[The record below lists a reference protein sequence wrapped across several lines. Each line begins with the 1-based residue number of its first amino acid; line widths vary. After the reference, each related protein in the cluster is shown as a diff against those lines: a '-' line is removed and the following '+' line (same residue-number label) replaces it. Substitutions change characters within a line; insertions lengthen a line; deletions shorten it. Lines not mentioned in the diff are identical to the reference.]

1 MRKRL
6 PITYLTFVKIFL
18 VSWRSI
24 HFQASDNPNLVGA
37 QTLPVRVGGALG
49 SSSAGATSGDA
60 VGHVTSHALDVVA
73 DDEEAPPAYH
83 DIFPEGVPQEY
94 IRFGRML
101 QHTAFDICRL
111 VKGCRFAW
119 VANILPKI

>member
-1 MRKRL
+1 M
-6 PITYLTFVKIFL
+6 LTFVYPL
-18 VSWRSI
+18 VKVI

-60 VGHVTSHALDVVA
+60 VHVVGHALDVAA

-94 IRFGRML
+94 IRFG
-101 QHTAFDICRL
+101 H
-111 VKGCRFAW
+111 
-119 VANILPKI
+119 VATHSF